1 MSHPSIIDPSIF
13 HETEPDAE
21 MEAFNAD
28 VENELSKLPPLHT
41 LPPQVIRDARE
52 QGDSIWGTFKI
63 LDEVEER
70 ILKGSTA
77 DVPVRVF
84 VPEVVKGVYLHIH
97 GGGFML
103 GRAYQYDEM
112 MTAVA
117 AACQVATVSVDYR
130 LAPENPYPAGPD
142 DCETAAVWLA
152 ENALSEFGTDRL
164 VIGGESAGANLSAV
178 TLLRMRDRHDFS
190 GFCAAVLTYGGFD
203 LCMTPSARNWG
214 YSRLQCLSVEG
225 GRPGQSKNCRI
236 YQRGSGV
243 NIHHLYSILLFF
255 SCGSGFCLHAGLA
268 VPAAINDLTDKTYS
282 RLEAA
287 PTIKKL
293 HE

>member
-1 MSHPSIIDPSIF
+1 MSPPSIIDPSIF

-21 MEAFNAD
+21 MLAFNAD
-28 VENELSKLPPLHT
+28 VEKTLSKLPPLHT

-52 QGDSIWGTFKI
+52 RGDSIWGMFKI

-70 ILKGSTA
+70 ILNGLSA

-112 MTAVA
+112 MVAVA

-152 ENALSEFGTDRL
+152 ENALSEFGSDRL

-178 TLLRMRDRHDFS
+178 TLLRMRDRH
-190 GFCAAVLTYGGFD
+190 L
-203 LCMTPSARNWG
+203 SADH
-214 YSRLQCLSVEG
+214 SEFH
-225 GRPGQSKNCRI
+225 RI
-236 YQRGSGV
+236 W
-243 NIHHLYSILLFF
+243 NLLVFHMWKRRW
-255 SCGSGFCLHAGLA
+255 L
-268 VPAAINDLTDKTYS
+268 
-282 RLEAA
+282 
-287 PTIKKL
+287 
-293 HE
+293 